1 MIGAKIDLSH
11 TWISSVHVKNYRSL
25 VDVSMCPVEKIC
37 LCVGENNSG
46 KTNFLNALDCALGE
60 IHGEEF
66 LLARDFDDR
75 DQPLII
81 QIGLQKVEIDSME
94 GEISLLDTDY
104 SSKRGT
110 DILSLVFEYTL
121 NRNEISEKIFLEG
134 IEIARDQLFLPK
146 YAKFLASPPY
156 VEWKDSE
163 LGSLIRLLGTDHI
176 FMSAQYDNL
185 IEKAYQTTDRLMPG
199 FDIEHFLK
207 RVSERYSHLTP
218 SSILSKIWQFGKFFT
233 GPVPISSKHDMSQR
247 SIAIDICSEFI
258 RWDHSK
264 GSLLIGVEEPEIH
277 LHPHSQ
283 RQIFNGLRNIS
294 NFVQTLVVSHS
305 NNGISHFNIWD
316 IALFRKV
323 NNYTTINKVTPDFF
337 QKSDKLKQRITPT
350 FSEIF
355 FSRGVILVEG
365 VTEKGALPIFGS
377 KLRYKGVKVNLDS
390 FGIGVI
396 PVYGSDFR
404 LYVKM
409 LKFAYKIPVSILYD
423 GDATFKVY
431 NGLLEVGLIEVD
443 EKVDVENNKQL
454 ENILAKHGAFAIR
467 PNFEEV
473 FIETQP
479 DLVLRVLEEGFN
491 DDWLQYKEESYETIW
506 EKEVLNFLKGNKPR
520 FGRLVSEYAKS
531 DEIPVGIRDT
541 IIHIVSQVADL
552 EEIPKVEQP
561 VTQEYLSLIEN

>member
-1 MIGAKIDLSH
+1 MDAKIDLSK

-25 VDVSMCPVEKIC
+25 VDVTMYPIEKIC

-46 KTNFLNALDCALGE
+46 KTNFLNALDCALGD
-60 IHGEEF
+60 IHGEAF
-66 LLARDFDDR
+66 LLARDFDER
-75 DQPLII
+75 DLPLII
-81 QIGLQKVEIDSME
+81 QINLLKVEIDSME
-94 GEISLLDTDY
+94 GEISLKDADY
-104 SSKRGT
+104 NCKRG
-110 DILSLVFEYTL
+110 DSVLNLSFEYTL
-121 NRNEISEKIFLEG
+121 HQNEISEKIFLEG
-134 IEIARDQLFLPK
+134 IEVKRDQLFLPK
-146 YAKFLASPPY
+146 YTKFLASPPY

-176 FMSAQYDNL
+176 FMNARYDNL

-207 RVSERYSHLTP
+207 RVSERYNHLTP
-218 SSILSKIWQFGKFFT
+218 SSILSRIWQFGKFFI

-258 RWDHSK
+258 RWDPSQ
-264 GSLLIGVEEPEIH
+264 GSLIIGVEEPEIH

-294 NFVQTLVVSHS
+294 NFVQTVIVSHS

-316 IALFRKV
+316 IALFRKEK
-323 NNYTTINKVTPDFF
+323 NYTTINKVPPDFF

-365 VTEKGALPIFGS
+365 VTEKGALSVFGS
-377 KLRYKGVKVNLDS
+377 KLMYKGVKVNLDS

-409 LKFAYKIPVSILYD
+409 LKYAYKIPVSILYD

-431 NGLLEVGLIEVD
+431 NGLVEVGYIEQDD
-443 EKVDVENNKQL
+443 EVDVEDTSL
-454 ENILAKHGAFAIR
+454 LVNILAYHGAFAII

-473 FIETQP
+473 FLERYP
-479 DLVLRVLEEGFN
+479 NLVLRVLEEGFN
-491 DDWLQYKEESYETIW
+491 EEWLNYKAESYEKIW
-506 EKEVLNFLKGNKPR
+506 EKEVLAFLKGNKPR
-520 FGRLVSEYAKS
+520 FGRLVSEFAKS
-531 DEIPVGIRDT
+531 DEIPTGIRDA
-541 IIHIVSQVADL
+541 ILHIVSQVATL
-552 EEIPKVEQP
+552 EEAPPIEQP
-561 VTQEYLSLIEN
+561 TMQKYLSLIEN